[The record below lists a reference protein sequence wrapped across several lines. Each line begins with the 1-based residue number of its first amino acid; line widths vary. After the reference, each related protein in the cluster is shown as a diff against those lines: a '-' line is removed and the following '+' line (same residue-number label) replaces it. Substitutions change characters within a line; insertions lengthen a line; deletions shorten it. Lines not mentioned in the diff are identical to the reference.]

1 MPPKAVAPFSWGEA
15 GAFMDY
21 RLDKFLD
28 VAARMMSRRHITLS
42 DSSRAQLAESFR
54 VRWSVTE

>member
-15 GAFMDY
+15 GAFAEY

-28 VAARMMSRRHITLS
+28 VAARMMSRRHVELTEQA
-42 DSSRAQLAESFR
+42 RAQLTAAYDS
-54 VRWSVTE
+54 RWSVTE